1 MWTVESQSVGEG
13 RGSGT
18 GRGQS
23 SPSRL
28 GLVTVAHD
36 CGLCSHFTLGDGR
49 PVITLLSPRHIPP
62 HRCPVRASPAERAA
76 SCPFLVRCA
85 AGRAKASP
93 FCLGFAPC
101 RCARDVC
108 EIARPRCRWWAA
120 CMHGRG
126 AHSTMHC
133 FALSRRT
140 STDPLSCSASALP
153 PLPGCAPPAHKQ
165 SHSVRAAAGRA
176 PYPRSAG

>member
-1 MWTVESQSVGEG
+1 MDSGEPERRRRERQWHRQRPELALAPRTCHSRSRLWTLLSLHTWGRPACDHTFIAQTHTAPPLSRSRIAGGEG
-13 RGSGT
+13 R
-18 GRGQS
+18 
-23 SPSRL
+23 
-28 GLVTVAHD
+28 V
-36 CGLCSHFTLGDGR
+36 
-49 PVITLLSPRHIPP
+49 LS
-62 HRCPVRASPAERAA
+62 
-76 SCPFLVRCA
+76 PFLVRCA